1 VLQNTNKILNY
12 IFISMLLRYLEG
24 ITGDLQ
30 YDFDVKDK
38 NLILCLPQILEK
50 SGNIMERYI
59 CYA

>member
-1 VLQNTNKILNY
+1 
-12 IFISMLLRYLEG
+12 MLLRYLEG